1 MGLGSAVPS
10 LLVLALDNFVEEKTN
25 KFIPG
30 AAIKCKGSILPGLFR
45 NVSVSARTF
54 VLPTWEP
61 F

>member
-1 MGLGSAVPS
+1 MSLGSAVPS

-30 AAIKCKGSILPGLFR
+30 AAVKRKGSILPALFR
-45 NVSVSARTF
+45 NVSVSAMIL